1 MLYSNTIF
9 SLLVQRKDT
18 KEKTPCH
25 LFRYRGISYAALIK
39 RATSESRF
47 TPPSRL
53 SVLCCAARLREMVNT
68 QTTLLYIL
76 IQN

>member
-25 LFRYRGISYAALIK
+25 LSGKAGYPVLLESARRCETRFAQTVLALFLADPAMLGCVK
-39 RATSESRF
+39 RDKK
-47 TPPSRL
+47 PGL
-53 SVLCCAARLREMVNT
+53 
-68 QTTLLYIL
+68 
-76 IQN
+76 